1 MFRNASFSV
10 QMGTCFRV
18 LDRESAQAIGG
29 SGLRTDVR
37 REKETVPI
45 KAVHDDDLV
54 QYLGSLGVVDHGG
67 NLGRCKLC
75 SSQVTLNNLAALF
88 PESGSVKLV
97 CDAAGCLLALQELL
111 REGKVRL

>member
-1 MFRNASFSV
+1 
-10 QMGTCFRV
+10 MGTCFRV